1 MSLKGTSQITLQID
15 ISHYLRIKQ
24 NQAIKKPLDFHVRK
38 NILTEI

>member
-1 MSLKGTSQITLQID
+1 MSLKGTSLITLQID
-15 ISHYLRIKQ
+15 THYLRIKQ